1 MYEELEGDNE
11 PEINRVYSLIDIDGN
26 AYAVMAYVTEAM
38 RAEGKSN
45 AEIDKY
51 LIDAKSGDYSKLI
64 SVSVD
69 MIDELNKQILIK
81 G

>member
-11 PEINRVYSLIDIDGN
+11 PEINRVYSLIGIDGN

-45 AEIDKY
+45 E
-51 LIDAKSGDYSKLI
+51 S
-64 SVSVD
+64 
-69 MIDELNKQILIK
+69 
-81 G
+81 

>member
-11 PEINRVYSLIDIDGN
+11 PEINRVYSLIGIDGN

-51 LIDAKSGDYSKLI
+51 LIDAKSGDYSKLL
-64 SVSVD
+64 SVSID
-69 MIDELNKQILIK
+69 MINELNKEILIK

>member
-1 MYEELEGDNE
+1 MYGELEGDNE
-11 PEINRVYSLIDIDGN
+11 PEINRVYSLIGIDGN

>member
-1 MYEELEGDNE
+1 MRRKGADIDIEVKS
-11 PEINRVYSLIDIDGN
+11 VYSLVGIDGN
-26 AYAVMAYVTEAM
+26 AYAVMAYVTSAM

-69 MIDELNKQILIK
+69 MINELNKQILIK
-81 G
+81 E

>member
-11 PEINRVYSLIDIDGN
+11 PEINRVYSLIGIDGN

-51 LIDAKSGDYSKLI
+51 LIDAKSGDYSKLL
-64 SVSVD
+64 SVSID
-69 MIDELNKQILIK
+69 MINELNKQILIK
-81 G
+81 E

>member
-1 MYEELEGDNE
+1 MRRKGADTDIEVKS
-11 PEINRVYSLIDIDGN
+11 VYSIIGIDGN
-26 AYAVMAYVTEAM
+26 AYAIMAYVTSAM

-69 MIDELNKQILIK
+69 MINELNKEILIEE
-81 G
+81 

>member
-1 MYEELEGDNE
+1 MRRKGADIEVKS
-11 PEINRVYSLIDIDGN
+11 VYSLIGIDGN
-26 AYAVMAYVTEAM
+26 AYAVMAYVTSAM

-69 MIDELNKQILIK
+69 MINELNKQILIK
-81 G
+81 E

>member
-1 MYEELEGDNE
+1 MRRKGADTDIEVKS
-11 PEINRVYSLIDIDGN
+11 VYSLIGIDGN
-26 AYAVMAYVTEAM
+26 AYNIMAYVTKAM
-38 RAEGKSN
+38 RAEGKNN

-51 LIDAKSGDYSKLI
+51 LIDAKSGDYSKLL

-81 G
+81 E

>member
-1 MYEELEGDNE
+1 MRREGADTDIE
-11 PEINRVYSLIDIDGN
+11 VKSVYSLVGIDGN
-26 AYAVMAYVTEAM
+26 AYAVMAYVTSAM
-38 RAEGKSN
+38 RAEDKSN

-69 MIDELNKQILIK
+69 MINELNKQILIK
-81 G
+81 E

>member
-1 MYEELEGDNE
+1 MYGELEGDNE
-11 PEINRVYSLIDIDGN
+11 PEINRVYSLIGIDGN

-69 MIDELNKQILIK
+69 MIDELNNGVQ
-81 G
+81 

>member
-1 MYEELEGDNE
+1 MREKGADTDIEVKS
-11 PEINRVYSLIDIDGN
+11 VYSLVGIDGN
-26 AYAVMAYVTEAM
+26 AYVVMAYVTSAM

-69 MIDELNKQILIK
+69 MINELNKQILIK
-81 G
+81 E

>member
-11 PEINRVYSLIDIDGN
+11 PEINRVYSLIGIDGN

-69 MIDELNKQILIK
+69 MINELNEEILIK
-81 G
+81 E

>member
-1 MYEELEGDNE
+1 
-11 PEINRVYSLIDIDGN
+11 
-26 AYAVMAYVTEAM
+26 M

>member
-11 PEINRVYSLIDIDGN
+11 PEINRVYSLIGIDGN
-26 AYAVMAYVTEAM
+26 AYVVMAYVTEAM

>member
-1 MYEELEGDNE
+1 MYKELEGDNE
-11 PEINRVYSLIDIDGN
+11 PEINRVYSLIGIDGN
-26 AYAVMAYVTEAM
+26 AYAVMAYVTKAM

-81 G
+81 E

>member
-1 MYEELEGDNE
+1 MRREGADTDIE
-11 PEINRVYSLIDIDGN
+11 VKSVYSLVGIDGN
-26 AYAVMAYVTEAM
+26 AYAVMAYVTSAM

-69 MIDELNKQILIK
+69 MINELNKQILIK
-81 G
+81 E

>member
-11 PEINRVYSLIDIDGN
+11 PEINRVYSLIGIDGN